1 MVRRAEFDPFVLNAY
16 PTSDGR
22 PMAETDWHR
31 DLMLQLIVT
40 LQHFFRDRPNTY
52 VSGNLLVFYRP
63 DDKRRHVSPDVFVV
77 HGVPNGQ
84 RPNYLIWEE
93 GKAPEM
99 VIELT
104 SKTTRREDLHAKMAL
119 YRDEL
124 KVKEYFLFDPLEDY
138 LKPSMQGYRLA
149 SGEYRPIR
157 LKDGRLPSRILGLH
171 LERSGTDLRLWNP
184 ATGLWLPTD
193 SERAADA
200 IERAESERE
209 RAASA
214 RTRAENAEAEVE
226 RLRKMLARHQPHKNG
241 INGI

>member
-31 DLMLQLIVT
+31 DLMLRLIAT
-40 LQHFFRDRPNTY
+40 LQHHFRDQPNTY

-63 DDKRRHVSPDVFVV
+63 ADKRRHISPDVFVV

-93 GKAPEM
+93 GQAPEM

-104 SKTTRREDLHAKMAL
+104 SKTTRREDLHTKMEL
-119 YRDEL
+119 YRTEL

-149 SGEYRPIR
+149 AGVYRPIR

-193 SERAADA
+193 SERA
-200 IERAESERE
+200 ESE
-209 RAASA
+209 
-214 RTRAENAEAEVE
+214 RTRAEGAELQVETERKRAETAEAEIE
-226 RLRKMLARHQPHKNG
+226 RLRNLLALRQPHTNG
-241 INGI
+241 INGT

>member
-1 MVRRAEFDPFVLNAY
+1 MVRRAEFDPFVRNDY

-31 DLMLQLIVT
+31 DLMVQLIAT
-40 LQHFFRDRPNTY
+40 LQQFYRDQPNTY

-63 DDKRRHVSPDVFVV
+63 NDKRRHISPDVFVV
-77 HGVPNGQ
+77 HGVPKGQ

-93 GKAPEM
+93 GKAPEL

-104 SKTTRREDLHAKMAL
+104 SKTTRREDIHTKMAR

-138 LKPSMQGYRLA
+138 LTPSMQGYRLV
-149 SGEYRPIR
+149 SDEYRPIR
-157 LKDGRLPSRILGLH
+157 LKDGRLPSRVLGLH
-171 LERSGTDLRLWNP
+171 LERSGVDLRLWNP
-184 ATGLWLPTD
+184 ATEHWLPTD
-193 SERAADA
+193 SERAETA
-200 IERAESERE
+200 IEQAKSD
-209 RAASA
+209 

-226 RLRKMLARHQPHKNG
+226 RLCSLLARRKPHANG
-241 INGI
+241 TNGT